1 MGNGC
6 NQCSDADAGPQEMVY
21 TATYADIVH
30 ARETSL
36 LMQPYDA
43 QDINRG
49 QEVEFAWDPANPEL
63 SQYMLATVAINIE
76 RQLEMQDRMI
86 KKLLEDSDAEEARL
100 RALTDVADNE
110 ASASSDN
117 AADANGDAQPPLVDL
132 SGAST
137 ASPPGA
143 HAGADS
149 RRDGADRSSQ
159 LRDRISELT
168 EENRQLRET
177 VVQLKAAPPPR
188 EQTSGLTDGLHHA
201 RQPSG
206 ASTQRASEPTPAS
219 GAQQTS
225 GSGASGA
232 PSGQSGTQSGGGS
245 GIRQQYSQQA
255 SGLQAVSAS
264 TAAEGTRAATA
275 NSVSSASGTSAQ
287 ASTAQEEPLRQI
299 VYSSANSELTA
310 TIGPTTLQGVGTVD
324 GVAMVA
330 KVLLQRIHSSVCAAH
345 RRAPPPTMAASMA
358 APGQPTA
365 QPGQLAMVG
374 MMPSG
379 NI

>member
-149 RRDGADRSSQ
+149 RRDGA
-159 LRDRISELT
+159 LHVRIDS
-168 EENRQLRET
+168 RIGGAQSAGGD
-177 VVQLKAAPPPR
+177 KSAA
-188 EQTSGLTDGLHHA
+188 EQPGNAQT
-201 RQPSG
+201 
-206 ASTQRASEPTPAS
+206 ASEAALPVS
-219 GAQQTS
+219 N
-225 GSGASGA
+225 
-232 PSGQSGTQSGGGS
+232 GTGNAIPNGG
-245 GIRQQYSQQA
+245 
-255 SGLQAVSAS
+255 
-264 TAAEGTRAATA
+264 
-275 NSVSSASGTSAQ
+275 
-287 ASTAQEEPLRQI
+287 
-299 VYSSANSELTA
+299 
-310 TIGPTTLQGVGTVD
+310 
-324 GVAMVA
+324 
-330 KVLLQRIHSSVCAAH
+330 
-345 RRAPPPTMAASMA
+345 
-358 APGQPTA
+358 
-365 QPGQLAMVG
+365 
-374 MMPSG
+374 
-379 NI
+379 